1 MLPKISIGSFQRAE
15 GDQITQICK
24 EFCDGKPVVP
34 KTIKTYLS
42 SLRSA
47 PLYFVLFCTL
57 LVLNSCTSEN
67 SLDTRANVPST
78 SNAGNYLK
86 GRVAY
91 NNHDLND
98 ATSSF
103 RDALKKNPN
112 ENLLLRRSFIAELEA
127 GNLDHAIELAERAV
141 KQQKT
146 STFMHLVIG
155 LRDTKQESWD
165 KALENFAKME
175 TTQVNE
181 ILKPLL
187 RGWSYRG
194 KKDLL
199 KTKQNLLSLKKKR
212 GFSLL
217 SLLHT
222 ALALQDQEKILF
234 IDRLLDEAI
243 GSVEEIPSR
252 LALSV
257 ANYYQKT
264 GRRDKAIDLID
275 KIKSKDFDL
284 EMLKQ
289 RIRKVKG
296 PGLSEISVQSPQDGI
311 SEALFDIASAL
322 RDDYNNNAAL
332 IFVHLANYMRPKFYS
347 AQILLGEIL
356 QERGKYRKAIKEFEQ
371 IPEESMFFKMAQLRL
386 SQTLRRHDKP
396 HAAIRVLERLQQ
408 RQPKNAEIFTRLGD
422 IYRSQKNWDGAISA
436 YNRAINL
443 TNKDAKSDWT
453 LYYSRGVALE
463 QSGRWDMAETDFMKA
478 LKLAP
483 NQPFIMNYLGYAWT
497 EQGINLRKAEEL
509 IRKAVSLRPKD
520 GYITDSLGW
529 VLYQTSR
536 FDEAVP
542 ILERA
547 VRLRPNDATIT
558 DHLGDAYWKVQRR
571 LEATYQWKRAIKMH
585 PDAEL
590 KEKIQRKLIFG
601 LD

>member
-1 MLPKISIGSFQRAE
+1 M
-15 GDQITQICK
+15 
-24 EFCDGKPVVP
+24 VP
-34 KTIKTYLS
+34 ETIKTYIS
-42 SLRSA
+42 SLRGA
-47 PLYFVLFCTL
+47 RLYFVLFCTIL
-57 LVLNSCTSEN
+57 LLNSCKTQN
-67 SLDTRANVPST
+67 SLDTSANVPST
-78 SNAGNYLK
+78 SNAGNYLT
-86 GRVAY
+86 GRAAY

-112 ENLLLRRSFIAELEA
+112 EGLLLRRSFLTELEA
-127 GNLDHAIELAERAV
+127 GNLDYAIKLAERALN
-141 KQQKT
+141 QQKT

-155 LRDTKQESWD
+155 LRDAKQGNWD
-165 KALENFAKME
+165 KALDNFIAME
-175 TTQVNE
+175 TSQVNE

-187 RGWSYRG
+187 LGWSYRG

-212 GFSLL
+212 GFVLL

-222 ALALQDQEKILF
+222 ALALQDQEKIIF

-243 GSVEEIPSR
+243 GSIEETPSR

-264 GRRDKAIDLID
+264 DRRDKAIDLID
-275 KIKSKDFDL
+275 KIKSKDFNL
-284 EMLKQ
+284 EMLKG
-289 RIRKVKG
+289 RIRKIRG
-296 PGLSEISVQSPQDGI
+296 PGLSEISVRSPQDGI

-322 RDDYNNNAAL
+322 RDEYNNNASL
-332 IFVHLANYMRPKFYS
+332 IFVRLASYMRPELNS

-356 QERGKYRKAIKEFEQ
+356 EERGKYPEAIKQLEQ
-371 IPEESMFFKMAQLRL
+371 IPEESIFFRMAQLRL
-386 SQTLRRHDKP
+386 SQTLRQHDKP
-396 HAAIRVLERLQQ
+396 HAAIGVLERLQQ

-422 IYRSQKNWDGAISA
+422 IYRSQKNWHEAIFAYNKAISLS
-436 YNRAINL
+436 NR
-443 TNKDAKSDWT
+443 DAKADWV

-463 QSGRWDMAETDFMKA
+463 QSGQWDMAEADFIKA

-497 EQGINLRKAEEL
+497 EQGINLKKAEQL
-509 IRKAVSLRPKD
+509 IRKAVRLRPKD

-547 VRLRPNDATIT
+547 VRLRPNDATIN
-558 DHLGDAYWKVQRR
+558 DHLGDAYWQVQRK
-571 LEATYQWKRAIKMH
+571 LEAIYQWKRVITMN
-585 PDAEL
+585 PDSEL
-590 KEKIQRKLIFG
+590 KEKIEQKLSFG

>member
-1 MLPKISIGSFQRAE
+1 ME
-15 GDQITQICK
+15 GDQITQTCNEI
-24 EFCDGKPVVP
+24 CDGTSMVP
-34 KTIKTYLS
+34 ETIKTYLS
-42 SLRSA
+42 SPRRA
-47 PLYFVLFCTL
+47 HLYFVLFCAL
-57 LVLNSCTSEN
+57 LVLNSCTTEN
-67 SLDTRANVPST
+67 NLDTHATVAPT

-112 ENLLLRRSFIAELEA
+112 EDLLLRRSFIAELEA
-127 GNLDHAIELAERAV
+127 GNLDHAIELAKRAL

-155 LRDTKQESWD
+155 LRDAKQGSWD
-165 KALENFAKME
+165 KALDSFAKMDAS
-175 TTQVNE
+175 QVNE
-181 ILKPLL
+181 ILRPLL
-187 RGWSYRG
+187 RGWSYLG
-194 KKDLL
+194 KKDFR
-199 KTKQNLLSLKKKR
+199 KTRQNLLSLKKKR
-212 GFSLL
+212 GFVLL

-222 ALALQDQEKILF
+222 ALALQGQEKITV

-243 GSVEEIPSR
+243 GSAEETPSR

-264 GRRDKAIDLID
+264 GRKDKAINLID
-275 KIKSKDFDL
+275 KIKSKDFNL
-284 EMLKQ
+284 EMLKG
-289 RIRKVKG
+289 RIRTVKG
-296 PGLSEISVQSPQDGI
+296 LSLSEISVLSPQDGI

-322 RDDYNNNAAL
+322 RDDYNNNASL
-332 IFVHLANYMRPKFYS
+332 IFVRLANYMRPKFYS

-371 IPEESMFFKMAQLRL
+371 IPEASMFFRMAQLRL
-386 SQTLRRHDKP
+386 SQTLRQHDKP
-396 HAAIRVLERLQQ
+396 NAAIRVLKRLQQ
-408 RQPKNAEIFTRLGD
+408 RQPKNSEIFTRLGD
-422 IYRSQKNWDGAISA
+422 IYRSQKNWDEAIIS
-436 YNRAINL
+436 YDRAINL
-443 TNKDAKSDWT
+443 TNRVSKSDWV

-463 QSGRWDMAETDFMKA
+463 QSGRWDVAETDFVKA

-497 EQGINLRKAEEL
+497 EQGINLKKAEQL

-536 FDEAVP
+536 FDQAVP

-547 VRLRPNDATIT
+547 VRLRPNDATIN
-558 DHLGDAYWKVQRR
+558 DHLGDAYWKVQRK
-571 LEATYQWKRAIKMH
+571 LEATYQWKRAITMH
-585 PDAEL
+585 PDPEL
-590 KEKIQRKLIFG
+590 KEKIQRKLSFG

>member
-1 MLPKISIGSFQRAE
+1 MDPE
-15 GDQITQICK
+15 
-24 EFCDGKPVVP
+24 
-34 KTIKTYLS
+34 TIKTYLS
-42 SLRSA
+42 LLRGA
-47 PLYFVLFCTL
+47 RLYFILFCTL
-57 LVLNSCTSEN
+57 LVLNSCTSEE

-112 ENLLLRRSFIAELEA
+112 EDLLLRRSFIAELEA
-127 GNLDHAIELAERAV
+127 GNLEHAIELAERAL

-155 LRDTKQESWD
+155 LRDTKQENWD
-165 KALENFAKME
+165 KALQNFIKME
-175 TTQVNE
+175 TSQVNE

-212 GFSLL
+212 GFVLL

-222 ALALQDQEKILF
+222 ALALQDQEKIIF

-243 GSVEEIPSR
+243 GSIEETPSR

-275 KIKSKDFDL
+275 KIKSKDFNL
-284 EMLKQ
+284 EMLKG
-289 RIRKVKG
+289 RIRKVRG
-296 PGLSEISVQSPQDGI
+296 PGLSEISVRSPQDGI
-311 SEALFDIASAL
+311 SEALFDIANAL
-322 RDDYNNNAAL
+322 RDDYNNSASL
-332 IFVHLANYMRPKFYS
+332 IFVRLANYMRPKFYS

-371 IPEESMFFKMAQLRL
+371 IPEESMFFRKAQLRL
-386 SQTLRRHDKP
+386 SQTLRQHDKP
-396 HAAIRVLERLQQ
+396 YAAIRVLERLQQ
-408 RQPKNAEIFTRLGD
+408 RQPKNAEIFSMLGD
-422 IYRSQKNWDGAISA
+422 IYRSQKNWDEAIFA

-443 TNKDAKSDWT
+443 TNRDAKADWV

-463 QSGRWDMAETDFMKA
+463 QSGRWDMAEADFIKA

-497 EQGINLRKAEEL
+497 EQGINLKKAEQL
-509 IRKAVSLRPKD
+509 IRKAVSLRPED

-558 DHLGDAYWKVQRR
+558 DHLGDAYWKVQRK
-571 LEATYQWKRAIKMH
+571 LEATYQWKRAITMH
-585 PDAEL
+585 PDSEL
-590 KEKIQRKLIFG
+590 KEKIQRKLSFG

>member
-1 MLPKISIGSFQRAE
+1 M
-15 GDQITQICK
+15 
-24 EFCDGKPVVP
+24 VP
-34 KTIKTYLS
+34 EKIKTYLS
-42 SLRSA
+42 SLRGA
-47 PLYFVLFCTL
+47 QLYFVLFCTL
-57 LVLNSCTSEN
+57 LVLNSCTSED

-103 RDALKKNPN
+103 RTALKKNPN
-112 ENLLLRRSFIAELEA
+112 EDSLLRRSFIAELEA
-127 GNLDHAIELAERAV
+127 GNLDHAIELAERAL
-141 KQQKT
+141 KQQKA

-155 LRDTKQESWD
+155 LRNTKQENWD
-165 KALENFAKME
+165 KALENFVKME

-181 ILKPLL
+181 VLKPLL
-187 RGWSYRG
+187 FGWSYRG

-199 KTKQNLLSLKKKR
+199 KTKQNLLGLKKKR
-212 GFSLL
+212 GFLLL

-264 GRRDKAIDLID
+264 DRRDKAIDLID

-284 EMLKQ
+284 EMLKR

-296 PGLSEISVQSPQDGI
+296 PGLSEISVHSPQDGI

-322 RDDYNNNAAL
+322 RDDYNKNAAL

-347 AQILLGEIL
+347 AQILLGEIF

-386 SQTLRRHDKP
+386 SQTLRQHDKP

-422 IYRSQKNWDGAISA
+422 IYRSQKNWDEAIFA
-436 YNRAINL
+436 YDRAINL
-443 TNKDAKSDWT
+443 TDRDAKSDWT

-497 EQGINLRKAEEL
+497 EQGINLKKAEEL

-536 FDEAVP
+536 FNEAVP

-585 PDAEL
+585 PDSEL
-590 KEKIQRKLIFG
+590 KEKIQRKLSFG